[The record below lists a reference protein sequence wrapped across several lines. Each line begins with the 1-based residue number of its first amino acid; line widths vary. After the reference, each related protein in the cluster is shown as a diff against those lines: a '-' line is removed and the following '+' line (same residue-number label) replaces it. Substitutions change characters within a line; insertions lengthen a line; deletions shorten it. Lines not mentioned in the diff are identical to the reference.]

1 MGVTHSSI
9 ADRSERSVLLCSLSS
24 VCPCYLFKYAEGFEI
39 LQQAIGVMLY
49 ALFTY
54 HWRASAIR
62 RGGKQQYDDRI
73 GPVSRTCGYHVSTL
87 F

>member
-1 MGVTHSSI
+1 MFSI
-9 ADRSERSVLLCSLSS
+9 VGKFPH
-24 VCPCYLFKYAEGFEI
+24 VFKCVRGRESTPKAV
-39 LQQAIGVMLY
+39 GVMLY

-62 RGGKQQYDDRI
+62 RGGRQQYDDRI
-73 GPVSRTCGYHVSTL
+73 GPVSGARYSQVLTL

>member
-1 MGVTHSSI
+1 MFSI
-9 ADRSERSVLLCSLSS
+9 VGKFPRVFKCVRDRESVPEA
-24 VCPCYLFKYAEGFEI
+24 V
-39 LQQAIGVMLY
+39 GVMLY

-62 RGGKQQYDDRI
+62 RGGRQQYDDRI
-73 GPVSRTCGYHVSTL
+73 GPVSRTRYSQVLTL